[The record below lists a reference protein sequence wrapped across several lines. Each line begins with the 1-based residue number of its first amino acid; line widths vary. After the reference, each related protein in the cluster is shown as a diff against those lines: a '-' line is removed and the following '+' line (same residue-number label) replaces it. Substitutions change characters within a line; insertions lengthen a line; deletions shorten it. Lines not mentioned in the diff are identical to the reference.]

1 MSMADHELG
10 SADCWC
16 DPELHRIC
24 PECEPQPKHEV
35 RESLEE
41 AIGLIVEA
49 ADPDC
54 WKCGGDGLVGEPDGW
69 EAGRSALL
77 VIHNQGAQRDG

>member
-1 MSMADHELG
+1 MSFVDHDLG
-10 SADCWC
+10 SPDCWC

-24 PECEPQPKHEV
+24 PACEPEPAEEV

-54 WKCGGDGLVGEPDGW
+54 WRCGGEGLVGEPDAW
-69 EAGRSALL
+69 EAERAPVL
-77 VIHNQGAQRDG
+77 VVHREGGAT